1 MNISVRHFSTL
12 LVQMLQ
18 RIKEVLTQKIQR
30 KRCLFVIYIEM
41 MQCASRKETT
51 VRRKYF
57 GTLEFPS
64 STRFYG
70 QRSTAVASR

>member
-1 MNISVRHFSTL
+1 MR
-12 LVQMLQ
+12 MLK
-18 RIKEVLTQKIQR
+18 RLKELLTQKIQR
-30 KRCLFVIYIEM
+30 KRCLFVIYDAMCISE
-41 MQCASRKETT
+41 ETT

-64 STRFYG
+64 STRFYR